1 MNHLTHQTSE
11 IQVVPATAER
21 WNDLEQLFGK
31 KGASAG
37 CWCMFWRLKRSDS
50 SKLKGEGNKA
60 ILKEMTLAN
69 QVPGVLAY
77 AARTA
82 IGWCSIGPRQD
93 YLALENSRLLQ
104 RVDDQPVW
112 SIVCFFVNKNFRKQ
126 GVKRALLAG
135 AGEYAISQGA
145 RIIEA
150 YPIDM
155 QSELLQGK
163 RLTGYSG
170 YMGIASVFRALG
182 FVEVRR
188 ASETQL
194 IMRYSVP

>member
-1 MNHLTHQTSE
+1 MSHPPQPVSDV
-11 IQVVPATAER
+11 QVFPATAER
-21 WNDLEQLFGK
+21 WDDLEQLFGK
-31 KGASAG
+31 NGASAG
-37 CWCMFWRLKRSDS
+37 CWCMFWRLKRSES

-60 ILKEMTLAN
+60 RLKAMTLAN

-77 AARTA
+77 KGEKAV
-82 IGWCSIGPRQD
+82 GWCSIGPRQD
-93 YLALENSRLLQ
+93 YQALENSRLLQ

-112 SIVCFFVNKNFRKQ
+112 SIVCFFVHKDNRKQ
-126 GVKRALLAG
+126 GVKHALLAG
-135 AGEYAISQGA
+135 AVEYARSQGA

-170 YMGIASVFRALG
+170 YMGIASVFRSLG
-182 FVEVRR
+182 FVEVQR

-194 IMRYSVP
+194 IMRYTIP